1 MTDVLNRG
9 PQGSPN
15 VPPSNVGFNAN
26 KSVLA
31 PEQFIRP
38 ETQQLRNRQSKQ
50 GQGFALG
57 QVSYLENQQHKAQ
70 YKRVNTDQTDAE
82 LVELIKVAK
91 TARTILMNNIQ
102 EWAGN
107 LNEEELEAA
116 LPTIWAHYVQVVQAQ
131 DNPASEEVVVEEL
144 PELEET
150 EATLV
155 NLDEMEPV
163 QIINRPDV
171 PADTP
176 KTGLQVPAEPTLGE
190 ILGKVEEDNEGA

>member
-9 PQGSPN
+9 PQVTPTVVPARF
-15 VPPSNVGFNAN
+15 VPP
-26 KSVLA
+26 A

-38 ETQQLRNRQSKQ
+38 ATQQLRNRQSKQ
-50 GQGFALG
+50 GQGFTL
-57 QVSYLENQQHKAQ
+57 QQISYLENQQHKAQ
-70 YKRVNTDQTDAE
+70 YKRVNTNQTDAE

-91 TARTILMNNIQ
+91 TARTIMSNDIQ
-102 EWAGN
+102 AWAGN

-116 LPTIWAHYVQVVQAQ
+116 LPTIWSYYVQVVQAQ
-131 DNPASEEVVVEEL
+131 DNPDSEEVVVEEL
-144 PELEET
+144 PEPKET

-155 NLDEMEPV
+155 NLDEMKPV

-176 KTGLQVPAEPTLGE
+176 KSALKVPVEPTLGE
-190 ILGKVEEDNEGA
+190 TLGKIAEDNEGA